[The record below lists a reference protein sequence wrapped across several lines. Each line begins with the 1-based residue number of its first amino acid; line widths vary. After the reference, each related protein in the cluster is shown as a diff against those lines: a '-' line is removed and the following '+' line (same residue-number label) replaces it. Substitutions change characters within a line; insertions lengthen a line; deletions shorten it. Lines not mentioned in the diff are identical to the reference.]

1 MSDPMGEARALEAE
15 LAANPGDADVRAKV
29 VTRLG
34 ELTAEV
40 RSVTRDQVL
49 VMTSARQRD
58 FCAYAAERMITL
70 GGGDETVLANA
81 RALAEEIKAGEDWI
95 WRSRNLAATLG
106 GAAVAAGLAA
116 VVLAALA
123 GSIPLVAVAAVLSS
137 AALAAIVLQY
147 RRQRWRLDAERVS
160 QVVWR
165 HGI

>member
-15 LAANPGDADVRAKV
+15 LAANPGDPELKAKV

-34 ELTAEV
+34 ALTTEV

-49 VMTSARQRD
+49 VMTSARQRE
-58 FCAYAAERMITL
+58 FCAYAADRIITL
-70 GGGDETVLANA
+70 GGGDETLLAA
-81 RALAEEIKAGEDWI
+81 ALALKEEVKAGGEWV
-95 WRSRNLAATLG
+95 WLSRKPATMLG
-106 GAAVAAGLAA
+106 ALAAVAGLAM

-137 AALAAIVLQY
+137 AALAAIVLKY
-147 RRQRWRLDAERVS
+147 RRQRWRLDAERVN
-160 QVVWR
+160 QVIWR